1 MNRNL
6 LSVITLPLTA
16 AAVIFRIIIRRLRT
30 IQDGERRREPA
41 AFLPAVKTGPRT
53 WMVGNELSDK
63 CAVQVERT
71 GEYTCEC
78 RVFRKNRNRGKP
90 FCQHTRGALA
100 AAAATRPTRAAAPV
114 ENTD

>member
-6 LSVITLPLTA
+6 FSVITLPLTA
-16 AAVIFRIIIRRLRT
+16 VAVLFRTIIRRQRT
-30 IQDGERRREPA
+30 IQDGERRREPT

-63 CAVQVERT
+63 HAVQVERT
-71 GEYTCEC
+71 GEYTCDC
-78 RVFRKNRNRGKP
+78 RVFRKNRDRGKP
-90 FCQHTRGALA
+90 VCPHTRGALA
-100 AAAATRPTRAAAPV
+100 AATATGPTRAAAPV